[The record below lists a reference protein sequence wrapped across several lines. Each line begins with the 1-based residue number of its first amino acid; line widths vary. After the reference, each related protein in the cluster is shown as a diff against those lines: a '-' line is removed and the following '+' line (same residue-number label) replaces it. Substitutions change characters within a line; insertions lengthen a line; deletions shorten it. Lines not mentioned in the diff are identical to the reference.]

1 MDDLVIDHCLMDKKE
16 KTAQFATNYTINGQN
31 VTIMVREFYTKSE
44 YTTKNYEAF
53 RKVINAAADFSKTV
67 LVFEKISN

>member
-1 MDDLVIDHCLMDKKE
+1 MEKKE
-16 KTAQFATNYTINGQN
+16 KIAQFSTKYSINGQN
-31 VTIMVREFYTKSE
+31 VTLQVKEFYTKSD
-44 YTTKNYEAF
+44 YSKKNYETF